1 MALLLCPDCGGA
13 VSSRATA
20 CPGCGYRRGLGLQ
33 PRGRLRGRHALA
45 AVTAYALVAVAMMYA
60 FPSYAVIIGGLM
72 VIAAV
77 VELRSGLVRR
87 VFATD

>member
-1 MALLLCPDCGGA
+1 MALLECPDCGGD

-20 CPGCGYRRGLGLQ
+20 CPHCGCRRGPDLQ
-33 PRGRLRGRHALA
+33 SRGPLRGRPALA
-45 AVTAYALVAVAMMYA
+45 TVIAYALVALGVMYA
-60 FPSYAVIIGGLM
+60 FPSYALIIGGLM